1 MSHTSLKQTSYI
13 FAQET
18 MRAALE
24 RLNLLPV
31 GTQLFVLEQNQRL
44 IGTLSDRDIRNGLLR
59 NLQLDDQVRVFM
71 DPDFAFVTDGNLS
84 ADQMDSFRASG
95 LQILPLLDE
104 RHHIIDLID
113 LADTKSILPLEA
125 LIMAGGQ
132 GKRLRPYTQETPKPL
147 LPLGNKTII
156 EHLIALLGQYGIQ
169 RVHLC
174 TRYRHQQIQETLTQT
189 LGPDVNLSFHVEEQA
204 LGTIGGASLIDNWQ
218 REDLLIINADLLTN
232 INLAHFFNAYQQS
245 EADMAIAATRF
256 EFQVPFAV
264 LDTHYGQVY
273 GIDEKPKMSY
283 QTNAGIY
290 LIKRKEL
297 ASIPQNEVFDATD
310 LIEKL
315 IKQNK
320 KVISVPLDGYWLDIG
335 TPEDYHKA
343 QEDIR
348 HLEIK

>member
-1 MSHTSLKQTSYI
+1 
-13 FAQET
+13 

-24 RLNLLPV
+24 RLNLLPS
-31 GTQLFVLEQNQRL
+31 GTQLFVLEENQRL

-59 NLQLDDQVRVFM
+59 NLQLDDPVRVFM

-84 ADQMDSFRASG
+84 PDQMDSFRASG

-104 RHHIIDLID
+104 GHHIIDLID

-156 EHLIALLGQYGIQ
+156 EHLIDLLGQYGIQ
-169 RVHLC
+169 KVHFC
-174 TRYRHQQIQETLTQT
+174 TRYRHQQIESCLKEKYQEL
-189 LGPDVNLSFHVEEQA
+189 NLEFHVEEQA
-204 LGTIGGASLIDNWQ
+204 LGTVGGAGLINNWQ

-232 INLAHFFNAYQQS
+232 INLAHFFKAYQQS

-290 LIKRKEL
+290 LIKQKEL
-297 ASIPQNEVFDATD
+297 ANIPQNEVFDATD

-315 IKQNK
+315 IQQNK

-343 QEDIR
+343 QEDVR

>member
-1 MSHTSLKQTSYI
+1 MSQTSLKQTSYI
-13 FAQET
+13 YAQES

-31 GTQLFVLEQNQRL
+31 GTQLFVLDQNQRL
-44 IGTLSDRDIRNGLLR
+44 RGTLSDRDIRNGLLR
-59 NLQLDDQVRVFM
+59 NLQLDDLVKDFM

-84 ADQMDSFRASG
+84 ADQMDAYRASG
-95 LQILPLLDE
+95 LQMLPLLDE
-104 RHHIIDLID
+104 RHQIIDLID
-113 LADTKSILPLEA
+113 LVEIKSVLPLDA

-132 GKRLRPYTQETPKPL
+132 GKRLRPYTQDTPKPL
-147 LPLGNKTII
+147 LPLGNKTIV
-156 EHLIALLGQYGIQ
+156 EHLITLLGRYGIQ
-169 RVHLC
+169 QIHLC
-174 TRYRHQQIQETLTQT
+174 TRYRSQQIQDTISQNVGDDIDLH
-189 LGPDVNLSFHVEEQA
+189 FHVEEEA

-218 REDLLIINADLLTN
+218 QEDLLILNADLLTN
-232 INLAHFFNAYQQS
+232 INLAHFFHAYMES
-245 EADMAIAATRF
+245 KADMAIAATRF

-290 LIKRKEL
+290 LLKRKEL
-297 ASIPQNEVFDATD
+297 AQIPSQQFFNATE
-310 LIEKL
+310 LVEKL

-348 HLEIK
+348 HLQIK